1 MRPGD
6 LDPSAATGG
15 GRVAYYNDAANH
27 RYIVE
32 FDSVQIYSGNHTG
45 RPQTFQY
52 IIRDPV
58 YYPSPTGDGEI
69 ILQYRVLNGPVGGT
83 IGIQNAAMNVGTNYF
98 FPVANPATYGP
109 ANGRAIKFTTVLPTS
124 GVEAPPGSLQ
134 PENPFALYGSWP
146 NPFRG
151 VTTINFSLPHEG
163 QARLAVYNVAG
174 QLVRTLTDG
183 VLPAGS
189 QSVSWDGRNQA
200 GRSVPGGVYFYRLST
215 GDRTLTQKAVLVR

>member
-1 MRPGD
+1 
-6 LDPSAATGG
+6 
-15 GRVAYYNDAANH
+15 
-27 RYIVE
+27 
-32 FDSVQIYSGNHTG
+32 
-45 RPQTFQY
+45 
-52 IIRDPV
+52 
-58 YYPSPTGDGEI
+58 
-69 ILQYRVLNGPVGGT
+69 
-83 IGIQNAAMNVGTNYF
+83 
-98 FPVANPATYGP
+98 
-109 ANGRAIKFTTVLPTS
+109 
-124 GVEAPPGSLQ
+124 
-134 PENPFALYGSWP
+134 
-146 NPFRG
+146 